1 MAPVTAA
8 ARPAVEAQ
16 RIADTAWRDLPIS
29 HQKAVL
35 YIIGVIRA
43 MSAMNAAPGPVQWR
57 KARGSMGN
65 GNCVEI
71 SPVTGGVVVRD
82 SKNPVGP
89 VLRYSA
95 TSWLAFTREA
105 QLGRFDWRDA

>member
-1 MAPVTAA
+1 MAGLA
-8 ARPAVEAQ
+8 
-16 RIADTAWRDLPIS
+16 IS
-29 HQKAVL
+29 HRKAVL

-43 MSAMNAAPGPVQWR
+43 MSAMNAAPEPAEWR
-57 KARGSMGN
+57 KAQRSMGN

-71 SPVTGGVVVRD
+71 SPIAGGIVVRD

-95 TSWLAFTREA
+95 TSWLAFTRDA
-105 QLGRFDWRDA
+105 RLGRFDRRDA

>member
-1 MAPVTAA
+1 MPV
-8 ARPAVEAQ
+8 V
-16 RIADTAWRDLPIS
+16 
-29 HQKAVL
+29 
-35 YIIGVIRA
+35 
-43 MSAMNAAPGPVQWR
+43 NAASGPVEWR
-57 KARGSMGN
+57 KARRSMGN

-95 TSWLAFTREA
+95 TSWLAFTRET
-105 QLGRFDWRDA
+105 QLGHFDRRDA

>member
-1 MAPVTAA
+1 MP
-8 ARPAVEAQ
+8 
-16 RIADTAWRDLPIS
+16 L
-29 HQKAVL
+29 
-35 YIIGVIRA
+35 
-43 MSAMNAAPGPVQWR
+43 MNAALALGEWR
-57 KARGSMGN
+57 KSRRSMGN

-71 SPVTGGVVVRD
+71 SSVIGGVAVRD

-105 QLGRFDWRDA
+105 RLGHFDKA